1 VIGWVTAPHGR
12 EYLTD
17 DAEVIAASLVE
28 PARFAELFD
37 RRYPAILRYLRR
49 RVGRELADD
58 LAADTFTLAFRQRHR
73 YRPEHPDAAA
83 WLYGIAGNL
92 LRQHDRAEQRRLRAY
107 ARVTPDP
114 SGPEVGDAVAE
125 RVDATAA
132 GRRAALAVAD
142 LPPEQR
148 EVLLLVAW
156 TDLGCAGIARALDLP
171 AGTVRSRLH
180 RARQRLRRQLGWAA
194 MEELEALQ
202 PAPPGRIDPP

>member
-1 VIGWVTAPHGR
+1 
-12 EYLTD
+12 
-17 DAEVIAASLVE
+17 VIAASLVQ

-37 RRYPAILRYLRR
+37 RHYPAIRRYLRR
-49 RVGRELADD
+49 RVGHQLADD

-92 LRQHDRAEQRRLRAY
+92 LRQHARAEERRLRAY
-107 ARVTPDP
+107 ARVVADP
-114 SGPEVGDAVAE
+114 AGSDVGDGVAE
-125 RVDATAA
+125 RVDAAAA

-142 LPPEQR
+142 LPAEQR

-156 TDLGCAGIARALDLP
+156 TDLDCAGIARALGVP
-171 AGTVRSRLH
+171 PGTVRSRLH

-194 MEELEALQ
+194 AEELEALQ
-202 PAPPGRIDPP
+202 PIHPGGSTGHERA